1 MSEASNAPQQ
11 EFGKLRAFFWPIHNY
26 ELKKIIPMLLMFFFI
41 SFNYSLLRNLKDA
54 LVINAAGSPG
64 AQIIP
69 YLKFWGVI
77 PCAILFMV
85 MFSKLSNITSKK
97 NLFYFSLIP
106 FAIFFALFGYVLYP
120 MKGAL
125 HPVHLN
131 LTYVPEG
138 LQATIRIWTFS
149 LFYIFA
155 ELWGSVALSLLFWGF
170 ANDTTKIDESKRFYP
185 LFGLGANVALI
196 FSGKAS
202 HYFSGFS
209 EQVML
214 QSIMSIALVVIAC
227 VVAIYWWINQY
238 VLTDSRFYDPSKI
251 KKKKKK
257 TKMKLTDSFKLLFHS
272 KYLMYIATLV
282 VVYGVSINLLE
293 VTWKDQVRTLY
304 PNTNEYL
311 SFMGTYSTFL
321 AWTTMLMMLFFTNNI
336 IRTFGWGVAA
346 AVTPITMLVTGAGFF
361 GILIAKDH
369 LGTLFS
375 MMGTTPLMAAVFF
388 GTCQNVISKAA
399 KYSLFDPTKE
409 MTYIPLDEE
418 SKVKGKAAIDIVGA
432 RLGKAGSSIIQQG
445 LFMIAP
451 LTVMTPYIGV
461 LVAVF
466 VAIWLF
472 AIVKLNK
479 EFGSR
484 TNAKI
489 TYKDQEES
497 SSESS
502 ATANEQAAAAII
514 NPELKTTS

>member
-1 MSEASNAPQQ
+1 
-11 EFGKLRAFFWPIHNY
+11 
-26 ELKKIIPMLLMFFFI
+26 
-41 SFNYSLLRNLKDA
+41 
-54 LVINAAGSPG
+54 
-64 AQIIP
+64 
-69 YLKFWGVI
+69 
-77 PCAILFMV
+77 
-85 MFSKLSNITSKK
+85 
-97 NLFYFSLIP
+97 
-106 FAIFFALFGYVLYP
+106 
-120 MKGAL
+120 
-125 HPVHLN
+125 
-131 LTYVPEG
+131 
-138 LQATIRIWTFS
+138 
-149 LFYIFA
+149 
-155 ELWGSVALSLLFWGF
+155 
-170 ANDTTKIDESKRFYP
+170 
-185 LFGLGANVALI
+185 
-196 FSGKAS
+196 
-202 HYFSGFS
+202 
-209 EQVML
+209 
-214 QSIMSIALVVIAC
+214 
-227 VVAIYWWINQY
+227 
-238 VLTDSRFYDPSKI
+238 
-251 KKKKKK
+251 
-257 TKMKLTDSFKLLFHS
+257 
-272 KYLMYIATLV
+272 
-282 VVYGVSINLLE
+282 
-293 VTWKDQVRTLY
+293 
-304 PNTNEYL
+304 
-311 SFMGTYSTFL
+311 MGTYSTFL

-502 ATANEQAAAAII
+502 ATATEQAAAAII

>member
-1 MSEASNAPQQ
+1 MSNNEQATPVQFS
-11 EFGKLRAFFWPIHNY
+11 KLRTFFWPVHNY

-77 PCAILFMV
+77 PCAILFMIL
-85 MFSKLSNITSKK
+85 FSKLSNTVSKK
-97 NLFYFSLIP
+97 NLFYCSLIP
-106 FAIFFALFGYVLYP
+106 FAIFFALFGFVLYP
-120 MKGAL
+120 MKGVL
-125 HPVHLN
+125 HPLHLH
-131 LTYVPEG
+131 LAFVPEG
-138 LQATIRIWTFS
+138 LQATIRIWTYS

-170 ANDTTKIDESKRFYP
+170 ANDTTKLDESKRFYP

-202 HYFSGFS
+202 HYFAQLS
-209 EQVML
+209 EQNML

-227 VVAIYWWINQY
+227 VVAIYWWINKY
-238 VLTDSRFYDPSKI
+238 VLTDPRFYDPSKI

-272 KYLMYIATLV
+272 KYLMYIAILV

-346 AVTPITMLVTGAGFF
+346 AVTPIIMLITGAGFF

-369 LGTLFS
+369 LTGLFAL
-375 MMGTTPLMAAVFF
+375 MGTTPLMAAVFF

-409 MTYIPLDEE
+409 MTYIPLDDE

-432 RLGKAGSSIIQQG
+432 RLGKAGSSVIQQG
-445 LFMIAP
+445 MFMLAP
-451 LTVMTPYIGV
+451 LSVMTPYIGV

-466 VAIWLF
+466 VGIWLVT
-472 AIVKLNK
+472 IVKLNK
-479 EFGSR
+479 EFATR
-484 TNAKI
+484 TDTEI
-489 TYKDQEES
+489 TYKDEEADS
-497 SSESS
+497 
-502 ATANEQAAAAII
+502 TNDTAAAVI
-514 NPELKTTS
+514 NPELKTTT

>member
-1 MSEASNAPQQ
+1 MSDQNQATTPQ
-11 EFGKLRAFFWPIHNY
+11 FSKLRAFFWPIHNY
-26 ELKKIIPMLLMFFFI
+26 ELKKIVPMLLMFFFI

-85 MFSKLSNITSKK
+85 MFSKMSNALSKQ
-97 NLFYFSLIP
+97 NLFYCSLIP

-120 MKGAL
+120 MKGVL
-125 HPVHLN
+125 HPLHLH
-131 LTYVPEG
+131 LAFVPEG

-196 FSGKAS
+196 VSGKAS
-202 HYFSGFS
+202 HYLAHFS
-209 EQVML
+209 EQIML
-214 QSIMSIALVVIAC
+214 QSIMTIALCVIAC
-227 VVAIYWWINQY
+227 VAAIYWWINAY
-238 VLTDSRFYDPSKI
+238 VMTDPRFYDPSKI

-257 TKMKLTDSFKLLFHS
+257 AKMKLTDSFKLLFHS
-272 KYLMYIATLV
+272 KYLMYIAILV

-336 IRTFGWGVAA
+336 IRVFGWGVAA
-346 AVTPITMLVTGAGFF
+346 AVTPIIMLITGAGFF
-361 GILIAKDH
+361 GILIAKDQ
-369 LGTLFS
+369 LGSLFAL
-375 MMGTTPLMAAVFF
+375 MGTTPLVAAVFF

-432 RLGKAGSSIIQQG
+432 RLGKAGSSVIQQG

-466 VAIWLF
+466 VAIWLY

-479 EFGSR
+479 EFATR
-484 TNAKI
+484 TNTTI
-489 TYKDQEES
+489 TYKEEAS
-497 SSESS
+497 
-502 ATANEQAAAAII
+502 TDEQDAAPAII
-514 NPELKTTS
+514 NPELKTSTT

>member
-1 MSEASNAPQQ
+1 MSDQNQATTPQ
-11 EFGKLRAFFWPIHNY
+11 FGKLRAFFWPIHNY
-26 ELKKIIPMLLMFFFI
+26 ELKKIVPMLFMFFFI

-54 LVINAAGSPG
+54 LVINAVGSPG

-77 PCAILFMV
+77 PCAILYML
-85 MFSKLSNITSKK
+85 MFSKMSNTLSKK
-97 NLFYFSLIP
+97 NLFYCSLIP

-120 MKGAL
+120 MKGFL
-125 HPVHLN
+125 HPLHLH
-131 LTYVPEG
+131 LAFVPEG
-138 LQATIRIWTFS
+138 LQATIRIWTYS

-170 ANDTTKIDESKRFYP
+170 ANDTTRIDESKRFYP

-196 FSGKAS
+196 VSGKAS
-202 HYFSGFS
+202 HYFAQFS
-209 EQVML
+209 EQMML
-214 QSIMSIALVVIAC
+214 QSIMTIALGVIAC
-227 VVAIYWWINQY
+227 VATIYWWINAY
-238 VLTDSRFYDPSKI
+238 VLTDPRFYDPSKI

-257 TKMKLTDSFKLLFHS
+257 AKMKLTDSFKLLFHS
-272 KYLMYIATLV
+272 KYLMYIAILV

-336 IRTFGWGVAA
+336 IRMFGWGVAA
-346 AVTPITMLVTGAGFF
+346 AVTPVIMLITGAGFF
-361 GILIAKDH
+361 GILIAKDQ
-369 LGTLFS
+369 LGSLFA
-375 MMGTTPLMAAVFF
+375 MMGTTPLVAAVFF

-432 RLGKAGSSIIQQG
+432 RLGKAGSSVIQQG

-451 LTVMTPYIGV
+451 LAVMTPYIGA

-479 EFGSR
+479 EFAAR
-484 TNAKI
+484 TNATI
-489 TYKDQEES
+489 TYKEET
-497 SSESS
+497 
-502 ATANEQAAAAII
+502 ATDEETTAPTMV
-514 NPELKTTS
+514 NPELKTSST